1 MIIIREPLGTPIP
14 ICPQLLKKPRAL
26 SSPSLRVA
34 MALLCVGRWGS
45 QSIYQALGL
54 KDLLGRLFAVRL
66 FLYHLW

>member
-26 SSPSLRVA
+26 SSQSLRVA
-34 MALLCVGRWGS
+34 VALLCGGGWGS

-54 KDLLGRLFAVRL
+54 KDLLGRLFAVHL
-66 FLYHLW
+66 FVYHL